1 MSHRNP
7 KDSDMNQADFEKKL
21 KAEGYAEMV
30 DRQMAANH
38 FNPEHAHEFD
48 ACVLVVEGEMTID
61 RSGKPQTFRAGDM
74 CMLAAGTL
82 HSEQCG
88 PTGARYFAGRR
99 YSQKAAS

>member
-1 MSHRNP
+1 
-7 KDSDMNQADFEKKL
+7 MNRADFEKKL
-21 KAEGYAEMV
+21 QAEGYELV
-30 DRQMAANH
+30 DRQMEADH

-48 ACVLVVEGEMTID
+48 AHVLVVDGEMTIT
-61 RSGKPQTFRAGDM
+61 RHGKAETLRAGDM
-74 CMLAAGTL
+74 CSLDAGTL